1 MEIFKDTN
9 LLNKLITSQ
18 SKRFRLPAGGVQT
31 QALIG
36 ADVNSIFGTSDEF
49 LQRYKNFEQ
58 RAFSMMKDSKNLA
71 FGAEAPDV
79 DLMQKMGKL
88 DLSSFNYETRRT
100 LQEFFNENVLQID
113 SLMNKARNSW
123 YGISIR
129 KPLFWINKI

>member
-31 QALIG
+31 QALSAVDID
-36 ADVNSIFGTSDEF
+36 AIFGTSEQF
-49 LQRYKNFEQ
+49 LERYKNFEQ
-58 RAFSMMKDSKNLA
+58 RAFSMMKDSRNLA

-79 DLMQKMGKL
+79 DLLQKMGKL
-88 DLSSFNYETRRT
+88 DLSSFNFETKKM

-113 SLMNKARNSW
+113 SLMNRARNSW
-123 YGISIR
+123 NGISLR
-129 KPLFWINKI
+129 KLIF

>member
-31 QALIG
+31 QALNAVDID
-36 ADVNSIFGTSDEF
+36 AIFGTSEQF
-49 LQRYKNFEQ
+49 LERYKNFEQ
-58 RAFSMMKDSKNLA
+58 RAFSMMKDSRNLA

-79 DLMQKMGKL
+79 DLLQKMGKL
-88 DLSSFNYETRRT
+88 DLSSFNFETKKV

-113 SLMNKARNSW
+113 SLMNRARNSW
-123 YGISIR
+123 NGISLR
-129 KPLFWINKI
+129 KLIF